1 MCGGGAVTAPTDGTL
16 AGMGMKEEKMAGRI
30 RIVPMIAVA
39 MFLLGGVATI
49 PSMGNAAARNT
60 VVTGIVE
67 SARGDVVTVAGKTYD
82 LKGARFQDGNGVPL
96 AHPIDLR
103 GKTVEILFRNGRFET
118 VTVYRT
124 LPQ

>member
-1 MCGGGAVTAPTDGTL
+1 
-16 AGMGMKEEKMAGRI
+16 MAGRR
-30 RIVPMIAVA
+30 RIVPLIAVA
-39 MFLLGGVATI
+39 IFLLGVVAAI
-49 PSMGNAAARNT
+49 PSAGNAAARNT

-67 SARGDVVTVAGKTYD
+67 YTRGHEVTVARKTYD

-103 GKTVEILFRNGRFET
+103 GRTLQILFRNGKIDT